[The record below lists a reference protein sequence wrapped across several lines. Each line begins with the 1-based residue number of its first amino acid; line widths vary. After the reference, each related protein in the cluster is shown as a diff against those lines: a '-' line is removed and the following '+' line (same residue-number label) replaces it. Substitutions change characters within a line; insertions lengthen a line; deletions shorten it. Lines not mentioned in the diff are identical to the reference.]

1 MRNSVRVP
9 PRLLARAAALVP
21 RLSGN
26 TVAADV
32 LGGDVTVQVVLR
44 AALVRGLRAME
55 QEYGPAAEG
64 PAAEG
69 PAAEGPAAEGPVTG
83 GE

>member
-9 PRLLARAAALVP
+9 PRLLAKAAALVP
-21 RLSGN
+21 RLAGN

-32 LGGDVTVQVVLR
+32 LGGEVTVQVVLR

-55 QEYGPAAEG
+55 QEYAEGSAAEPSG
-64 PAAEG
+64 SA
-69 PAAEGPAAEGPVTG
+69 TG
-83 GE
+83 GEGPTEV